1 MLGCLSLDARADER
15 TQRASLGRDPV
26 LQPPVSRR
34 ERGRRLAR
42 ARRGRRSRAR
52 LGRAQRTRRVV
63 EPRGKRGRGRLGRGL
78 TARVSGAPLGRL
90 VRRLARRRLTRRR
103 ELGRE
108 PRLSLA
114 ERLDARGLGRAHAR
128 LALARL
134 LGERVLLANRV
145 VRARL
150 ARRRAQPLV
159 ERARRGRRLGREC
172 AARRVRLG
180 RARDVDGEKLL
191 VQRIIGVR
199 ARAALNRECTRGVGR
214 RRLDPAGRVAAQRRE
229 VVRDARVERRYYALE
244 RGETRVERGALG
256 GALGVGGVRARCGG
270 GGGAAAA
277 SAVSARARLAAS
289 TAASAPCATSSAAW
303 ACGITSRS
311 ASARGW

>member
-1 MLGCLSLDARADER
+1 MAGWAAGS
-15 TQRASLGRDPV
+15 GRLVIQTP
-26 LQPPVSRR
+26 SRR
-34 ERGRRLAR
+34 TSRL
-42 ARRGRRSRAR
+42 
-52 LGRAQRTRRVV
+52 VPV
-63 EPRGKRGRGRLGRGL
+63 WEPAGWVAGRGWLVTQLAGFCIRSTL
-78 TARVSGAPLGRL
+78 SSAPLGRL
-90 VRRLARRRLTRRR
+90 VRRLTRRRLTRRR

-229 VVRDARVERRYYALE
+229 VVRDARVERRYYA
-244 RGETRVERGALG
+244 R
-256 GALGVGGVRARCGG
+256 
-270 GGGAAAA
+270 
-277 SAVSARARLAAS
+277 
-289 TAASAPCATSSAAW
+289 SSMLPLYL
-303 ACGITSRS
+303 
-311 ASARGW
+311 